1 MIKKSCVMKKHIMTG
16 LVRAMV
22 ACGAMPKKKTGPSN
36 PMSPEDKRRVR
47 HEQNK
52 AAELRRRALIQEA
65 KARGLPPPMF
75 QRGRPRKYF
84 DEESAYEA
92 KRKQWKKGMEVHK
105 ERVQLANEILR
116 KMSAE
121 QFSRWTK

>member
-1 MIKKSCVMKKHIMTG
+1 MTKNYCINEATKTLIRTLYERG
-16 LVRAMV
+16 TL
-22 ACGAMPKKKTGPSN
+22 PKKKTGPSN
-36 PMSPEDKRRVR
+36 PTSPEERHRVR

-52 AAELRRRALIQEA
+52 AAELRRRALIEEA
-65 KARGLPPPMF
+65 KAQGLPPPVF
-75 QRGRPRKYF
+75 HRGRPRKYF

-92 KRKQWKKGMEVHK
+92 KRKQWKKGMELHK

-116 KMSAE
+116 QMSAE